1 MKSLSVLI
9 LAAGKGSRMQSKLPK
24 VLHEV
29 GNAPLI
35 YYPIKLAANVRAN
48 QIVCVVG
55 KNSDNIKGKIDPFQI
70 VRKLWSNQNS

>member
-35 YYPIKLAANVRAN
+35 YYPIELARNVGANK
-48 QIVCVVG
+48 IVCVVG
-55 KNSDNIKGKIDPFQI
+55 KNSSDIKDKISYAWHGI
-70 VRKLWSNQNS
+70 GEWRH